1 MRRLALF
8 LALPLAA
15 QQPVQFEGRPGT
27 LLSNGKL
34 DLIVLLQGATFASLL
49 LREDA
54 DRFNPMWEPIR
65 MAREAG
71 STQTVGPALGHF
83 VCVDGFGP
91 VSAEERAAGL
101 EGHGEAHRQQF
112 KVVATSRSD
121 KGAAVTLRATL
132 PVAQEVLTRTV
143 EMTDGENVVAVS
155 SEVESL
161 LGFDRPMV
169 WAEHATIG
177 SPFLAPGVTVVDLS
191 AGRCQ
196 TRFHAARR
204 GGGVPYRLP
213 DAKNFTWPLAPTVDG
228 GTIDLRAAPATP
240 MQDHT
245 TCVMDPNRKH
255 AWVTALHLEKL
266 LLIGY
271 LWERDEFPWLQN
283 WLHYPPNG
291 KLARGLEFSTQ
302 PYDVPRRQ
310 AITLATMFDAPTY
323 RWLPAKAKATAKFLM
338 FYARAPE
345 GMRKVDDVTL
355 EAGAIAIEDR
365 AAGRRLTLATSATLP

>member
-8 LALPLAA
+8 IALPLAA
-15 QQPVQFEGRPGT
+15 QQAAQYEGRPGL
-27 LLSNGKL
+27 LLSNGRL
-34 DLIVLLQGATFASLL
+34 DLTVLHQGATFASLV
-49 LREDA
+49 LRDDGEKI
-54 DRFNPMWEPIR
+54 NPLWEPIR

-71 STQTVGPALGHF
+71 STQTIGPALGHF
-83 VCVDGFGP
+83 VCVDGFGG
-91 VSAEERAAGL
+91 VSTEERAAGL
-101 EGHGEAHRQQF
+101 EGHGEAHRQ
-112 KVVATSRSD
+112 KYEVVAAQKTGNRILI
-121 KGAAVTLRATL
+121 ALRATL
-132 PVAQEVLTRTV
+132 PVVQESFTRRV

-155 SEVESL
+155 SEIESL

-177 SPFLAPGVTVVDLS
+177 SPFLAPEVTVVDLG

-196 TRFHAARR
+196 TRFHAPRR
-204 GGGVPYRLP
+204 GGVPYRLP

-245 TCVMDPNRKH
+245 TCAMDPNRKH
-255 AWVTALHLEKL
+255 AWVTALHLEKR

-271 LWERDEFPWLQN
+271 LWSREEFPWLQN

-291 KLARGLEFSTQ
+291 KMARGLEFSTQ

-310 AITLATMFDAPTY
+310 AVSLGTMFDAPTY
-323 RWLPAKAKATAKFLM
+323 RWLPAKSKAASKFLM

-345 GMRKVDDVTL
+345 GMRKVDEVTL
-355 EAGAIAIEDR
+355 DAGAITVADR
-365 AAGRRLTLATSATLP
+365 GAGRKLTLATSHTLP